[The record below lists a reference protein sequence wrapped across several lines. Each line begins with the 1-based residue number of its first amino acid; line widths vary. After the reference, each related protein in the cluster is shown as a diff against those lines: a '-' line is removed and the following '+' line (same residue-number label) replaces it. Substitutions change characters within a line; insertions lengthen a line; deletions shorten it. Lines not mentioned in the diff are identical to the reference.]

1 MKRSKKYYL
10 LIVYKEVIDIFLM
23 KGFYFGLIILLSVG
37 LFNCVENYT
46 KYAKN
51 IEPHYY
57 SVVREYN
64 LLDKYSLKYTKENI
78 LSFVRDKDIKAEVE
92 ECFKDAD
99 RELEFSWSH
108 YNGVNGV
115 TYSLKTS
122 YEKSLKLLFIVFV
135 KIKKVTYDVIP
146 ITVTERVKKCK
157 RFLFVKKC
165 HYENEQKQI
174 TPSLSDTQIQE
185 IYKTGVAIAM
195 EEVKKK
201 YERYVDS
208 IN

>member
-1 MKRSKKYYL
+1 MAEIHNIPVAEVTSLETLAANDNSDRNKIA
-10 LIVYKEVIDIFLM
+10 LIDARNNQVYCGVFDK
-23 KGFYFGLIILLSVG
+23 
-37 LFNCVENYT
+37 
-46 KYAKN
+46 
-51 IEPHYY
+51 
-57 SVVREYN
+57 EYN
-64 LLDKYSLKYTKENI
+64 LLDKYTLEDTKENI

-99 RELEFSWSH
+99 SQLEFSWNH
-108 YNGVNGV
+108 YNYNGVNGV

-135 KIKKVTYDVIP
+135 KIEKVTYDVIP

>member
-1 MKRSKKYYL
+1 
-10 LIVYKEVIDIFLM
+10 M

-57 SVVREYN
+57 SVVKEYN
-64 LLDKYSLKYTKENI
+64 LLDKYTLEYTKENI
-78 LSFVRDKDIKAEVE
+78 LSFVRDKNIKAEVE

-99 RELEFSWSH
+99 SQLEFQWDH

-115 TYSLKTS
+115 TYFLNTS
-122 YEKSLKLLFIVFV
+122 YEKSLELLFIVFV
-135 KIKKVTYDVIP
+135 KIEKVTYDVIP

>member
-1 MKRSKKYYL
+1 M
-10 LIVYKEVIDIFLM
+10 
-23 KGFYFGLIILLSVG
+23 
-37 LFNCVENYT
+37 
-46 KYAKN
+46 
-51 IEPHYY
+51 
-57 SVVREYN
+57 
-64 LLDKYSLKYTKENI
+64 
-78 LSFVRDKDIKAEVE
+78 
-92 ECFKDAD
+92 
-99 RELEFSWSH
+99 EFQWDH

-115 TYSLKTS
+115 TYFLNTS

-135 KIKKVTYDVIP
+135 KIKKATYDVIP

>member
-57 SVVREYN
+57 SVVKEYN
-64 LLDKYSLKYTKENI
+64 LLDKYTLEYTKENI
-78 LSFVRDKDIKAEVE
+78 LSFVRDKNIKAEVE

-99 RELEFSWSH
+99 SQLEFQWDH

-115 TYSLKTS
+115 TYFLNTS

-135 KIKKVTYDVIP
+135 KIEKVTYDVIP

>member
-1 MKRSKKYYL
+1 MKRSKFF
-10 LIVYKEVIDIFLM
+10 I
-23 KGFYFGLIILLSVG
+23 
-37 LFNCVENYT
+37 
-46 KYAKN
+46 
-51 IEPHYY
+51 
-57 SVVREYN
+57 
-64 LLDKYSLKYTKENI
+64 KENI
-78 LSFVRDKDIKAEVE
+78 LNFVRDKDIKAEVE

-122 YEKSLKLLFIVFV
+122 YEKSLELLFIVFV

-201 YERYVDS
+201 YERYVAS

>member
-78 LSFVRDKDIKAEVE
+78 LNFVRDKDIKAEVE

>member
-1 MKRSKKYYL
+1 
-10 LIVYKEVIDIFLM
+10 M

-57 SVVREYN
+57 SVVKEYN
-64 LLDKYSLKYTKENI
+64 LLDKYTLEDTKENI

-99 RELEFSWSH
+99 SQLEFSWNH
-108 YNGVNGV
+108 YNYNGVNGV
-115 TYSLKTS
+115 TYFLNTS

-135 KIKKVTYDVIP
+135 KIEKVTYDVIP

-195 EEVKKK
+195 EKVKKE
-201 YERYVDS
+201 YERYVAS